1 MSSASPERTRKPSW
15 SASQWYIDIGSPGPR
30 TKRLTPT
37 CSGSSTNSVTKPR
50 GPRFHHFMSRTLRT
64 NQVIRPELCPETV
77 QHDVE
82 IETPLAGRSREQRRA
97 DERPDLGRLQVAPQR
112 AGPLRT
118 RDDLAAELV
127 EFGAAGFLA
136 AMNDA
141 LVQARRAHR
150 ELRGL
155 LGEVEE
161 GLAGIVGF
169 ERLLGDRAHLRD
181 VPLDHRVHQVVLRR
195 KAAKHRAV
203 ADAGRPCD
211 LVDAHVGAR
220 RGERLRR
227 RIEHPLE
234 ISPRV

>member
-82 IETPLAGRSREQRRA
+82 IEPPLAGRSGEQRRA
-97 DERPDLGRLQVAPQR
+97 DERPDLGRLEVVPER
-112 AGPLRT
+112 PGPLCT
-118 RDDLAAELV
+118 CDHLPAEPV
-127 EFGAAGFLA
+127 ELGAAGLLA
-136 AMNDA
+136 AMDDA
-141 LVQARRAHR
+141 LVESGRAHR
-150 ELRGL
+150 QLRDRAC
-155 LGEVEE
+155 EVEE
-161 GLAGIVGF
+161 GRAGVVRL

-181 VPLDHRVHQVVLRR
+181 VPRDDRVDEVVLRR
-195 KAAKHRAV
+195 
-203 ADAGRPCD
+203 
-211 LVDAHVGAR
+211 
-220 RGERLRR
+220 
-227 RIEHPLE
+227 
-234 ISPRV
+234 